1 MLKFIELLLTNKYPR
16 KYGPHILTAQLI
28 YKWEIRVN
36 SCLKLQMYSK
46 KGENDQYLL
55 VLPTYN

>member
-46 KGENDQYLL
+46 NGENDQ
-55 VLPTYN
+55 